1 MSTASASRRAP
12 RRPRISRRKIRTNV
26 LVGLAFAF
34 YLFIAL
40 IPIWW
45 MVRATFVADYDL
57 VDLQVNPFW
66 FKRPLTFD
74 HITYLFHQTKFLTWF
89 QNTYLVAFCVVLI
102 TLALCIP
109 ASYALARLRFRGAE
123 NIAIAVFMT
132 YLIPPILLFLPLNQ
146 IVNSVLNLPNSK
158 WAMVAVYPTFT
169 IPFCLWLLV
178 GFFRR
183 IPIEIEE
190 AALVDGANRWQ
201 AVWRIVLPLTIPGIL
216 TAAIFAFT
224 LSMQDFL
231 YALTFASSSS
241 QKVLNTGIPT
251 ELIRGDLYFWG
262 ELMTAA
268 LLAGIPVAILYNF
281 FLDYFVEGI
290 TGAVR

>member
-1 MSTASASRRAP
+1 VSAAGSRA
-12 RRPRISRRKIRTNV
+12 RPVNLRKLRSNV
-26 LVGLAFAF
+26 LVGLAFLF
-34 YLFIAL
+34 YLFIAV

-57 VDLQVNPFW
+57 VDLTVNPFW
-66 FKRPLTFD
+66 FRQPLSFA
-74 HITYLFHQTKFLTWF
+74 HITYLFEHTRFLTWYG
-89 QNTYLVAFCVVLI
+89 NTYLVAFCVVLI
-102 TLALCIP
+102 TLALCVP
-109 ASYALARLRFRGAE
+109 AGYGLARLRFRGAE
-123 NIAIAVFMT
+123 GIGIAVFMT

-146 IVNSVLNLPNSK
+146 IVDNLLQLPNSK

-169 IPFCLWLLV
+169 VPFCLWLLI
-178 GFFRR
+178 GFFKRV
-183 IPIEIEE
+183 PIELEE
-190 AALVDGANRWQ
+190 AAVVDGASRWQ
-201 AVWRIVLPLTIPGIL
+201 AVWRVVLPLMVPGIL

-241 QKVLNTGIPT
+241 QKVLNTGVPT

-268 LLAGIPVAILYNF
+268 LLAGVPVAIVYNF

-290 TGAVR
+290 TGALK

>member
-1 MSTASASRRAP
+1 MSTAGSRA
-12 RRPRISRRKIRTNV
+12 RPVNLRKLRSNV
-26 LVGLAFAF
+26 LVGLAFLF
-34 YLFIAL
+34 YLFIAV

-57 VDLQVNPFW
+57 VDLTVNPFW
-66 FKRPLTFD
+66 FRQPLSFS
-74 HITYLFHQTKFLTWF
+74 HITYLFEHTRFLTWYG
-89 QNTYLVAFCVVLI
+89 NTYLVAFCVVLI
-102 TLALCIP
+102 TLVLCVP
-109 ASYALARLRFRGAE
+109 AGYGLARLRFRGAE
-123 NIAIAVFMT
+123 SIGIAVFMS

-146 IVNSVLNLPNSK
+146 IVNNLLQLPNSK

-169 IPFCLWLLV
+169 IPFCLWLLI

-183 IPIEIEE
+183 IPIELEE
-190 AALVDGANRWQ
+190 AAVVDGARRWQ
-201 AVWRIVLPLTIPGIL
+201 AVWRVVLPLMVPGIL

-241 QKVLNTGIPT
+241 QKVLNTGVPT

-268 LLAGIPVAILYNF
+268 LLAGVPVAIVYNF

>member
-1 MSTASASRRAP
+1 MSAAGTRT
-12 RRPRISRRKIRTNV
+12 RPVNLRKLRSNV
-26 LVGLAFAF
+26 LVALAFLF
-34 YLFIAL
+34 YLFIAV

-57 VDLQVNPFW
+57 VDLTVNPFW
-66 FKRPLTFD
+66 FRQPLSFG
-74 HITYLFHQTKFLTWF
+74 HITYLFEHTRFLTWYG
-89 QNTYLVAFCVVLI
+89 NTYLVAFCVVLI
-102 TLALCIP
+102 TLALCVP
-109 ASYALARLRFRGAE
+109 AGYGLARLRFRGAE
-123 NIAIAVFMT
+123 SIGIAVFMT

-146 IVNSVLNLPNSK
+146 IVNNLLQLPNSK

-169 IPFCLWLLV
+169 VPFCLWLLI
-178 GFFRR
+178 GFFKRV
-183 IPIEIEE
+183 PIELEE
-190 AALVDGANRWQ
+190 AAVVDGASRWQ
-201 AVWRIVLPLTIPGIL
+201 AVWRVVLPLMVPGIL

-241 QKVLNTGIPT
+241 QKVLNTGVPT

-268 LLAGIPVAILYNF
+268 LLAGVPVAIVYNF

-290 TGAVR
+290 TGALK

>member
-1 MSTASASRRAP
+1 MSVAAAARR
-12 RRPRISRRKIRTNV
+12 RRPISWRKLRSSV
-26 LVGLAFAF
+26 LAWMALLF
-34 YLFIAL
+34 YVLIAV

-66 FKRPLTFD
+66 FQRPLSFD
-74 HITYLFHQTKFLTWF
+74 HITYLFQHTRFTTWF
-89 QNTYLVAFCVVLI
+89 GNTYLVAFCVVLI
-102 TLALCIP
+102 TMALCVP
-109 ASYALARLRFRGAE
+109 AAYALARLRFRGAE
-123 NIAIAVFMT
+123 NIGIVIFMT

-146 IVNSVLNLPNSK
+146 IVDNVLQLPNSK

-169 IPFCLWLLV
+169 IPFCLWLLM
-178 GFFRR
+178 GFFKR
-183 IPIEIEE
+183 IPIELEE
-190 AALVDGANRWQ
+190 AAIVDGAKRWQ
-201 AVWRIVLPLTIPGIL
+201 AVVRIVLPLTVPGIL

-268 LLAGIPVAILYNF
+268 LLAGIPVAILYNY
-281 FLDYFVEGI
+281 FLDHFVEGI
-290 TGAVR
+290 TGAVK

>member
-1 MSTASASRRAP
+1 MSAVAAVSIRR
-12 RRPRISRRKIRTNV
+12 RRFSWRKARTNT
-26 LVGLAFAF
+26 LVALAMLF
-34 YLFIAL
+34 YVFVAV

-57 VDLQVNPFW
+57 VDYSVNPFW
-66 FKRPLTFD
+66 FKRQLSFD
-74 HITYLFHQTKFLTWF
+74 HIAYLFQHTNFLTWYG
-89 QNTYLVAFCVVLI
+89 NTYLVAFCVVLI
-102 TLALCIP
+102 TLVLCVP
-109 ASYALARLRFRGAE
+109 AAYALARLRFRGAE
-123 NIAIAVFMT
+123 NVGIAIFLT

-146 IVNSVLNLPNSK
+146 IVNNLLQLPNSK

-169 IPFCLWLLV
+169 APFCLWLLI
-178 GFFRR
+178 GFFKR
-183 IPIEIEE
+183 IPIELEE
-190 AALVDGANRWQ
+190 AAVVDGATRLQ
-201 AVWRIVLPLTIPGIL
+201 AVLRIVMPLTIPGIL

-281 FLDYFVEGI
+281 FLDHFVEGI
-290 TGAVR
+290 TGAVK

>member
-1 MSTASASRRAP
+1 MSVAA
-12 RRPRISRRKIRTNV
+12 RPVRPVRPFNWRKLGGN
-26 LVGLAFAF
+26 LFAWVALLF
-34 YLFIAL
+34 YVFIAV

-66 FKRPLTFD
+66 FKRELTVD
-74 HITYLFHQTKFLTWF
+74 HINYLFQHTRFATWYF
-89 QNTYLVAFCVVLI
+89 NTYLVAFCVVLL
-102 TLALCIP
+102 TMVLCVP
-109 ASYALARLRFRGAE
+109 AAYALARLRFRGGE
-123 NIAIAVFMT
+123 NIGITIFLS

-146 IVNSVLNLPNSK
+146 IVNNVLQLPNSK

-169 IPFCLWLLV
+169 IPFCLWLLM
-178 GFFRR
+178 GFFKR
-183 IPIEIEE
+183 IPIELEE
-190 AALVDGANRWQ
+190 AALVDGATRWR
-201 AVWRIVLPLTIPGIL
+201 AVMQIVLPLTVPGIL

-281 FLDYFVEGI
+281 FLDHFVEGI
-290 TGAVR
+290 TGAVK

>member
-1 MSTASASRRAP
+1 MSVLPA
-12 RRPRISRRKIRTNV
+12 RPLRWRKVRDGT

-34 YLFIAL
+34 YLFIAV

-66 FKRPLTFD
+66 YKQPLSFD
-74 HITYLFHQTKFLTWF
+74 HIKYLFEHTRFLTWYG
-89 QNTYLVAFCVVLI
+89 NTYLVAFFVVLI
-102 TLALCIP
+102 TLALCVP
-109 ASYALARLRFRGAE
+109 AAYALARLRFRGAE
-123 NIAIAVFMT
+123 NIGIGVFMT

-146 IVNSVLNLPNSK
+146 IVVNLLQLPNSK

-169 IPFCLWLLV
+169 VPFCLWLLI

-183 IPIEIEE
+183 IPIELEE
-190 AALVDGANRWQ
+190 AAVVDGANRWQ
-201 AVWRIVLPLTIPGIL
+201 AVWRVVLPLTIPGIL

-241 QKVLNTGIPT
+241 QKVLNTGVPT

-262 ELMTAA
+262 ELMTGA
-268 LLAGIPVAILYNF
+268 LLAGVPVAIVYNF

-290 TGAVR
+290 TGALK

>member
-1 MSTASASRRAP
+1 MSAAVGSQ
-12 RRPRISRRKIRTNV
+12 RPFNWRKLRGNV
-26 LVGLAFAF
+26 LVAVAFFF
-34 YLFIAL
+34 YLFIAV

-45 MVRATFVADYDL
+45 MLRATFVADYDL

-66 FKRPLTFD
+66 FKRPLTLSHFS
-74 HITYLFHQTKFLTWF
+74 YLFNHTHFLTWYS
-89 QNTYLVAFCVVLI
+89 NTYVVAFCVVLI
-102 TLALCIP
+102 TLSLCIP
-109 ASYALARLRFRGAE
+109 AAYGLARLRFRGAE
-123 NIAIAVFMT
+123 NIGIAIFLT

-146 IVNSVLNLPNSK
+146 IVVNLLRLPNSK

-169 IPFCLWLLV
+169 IPFCLWLLM
-178 GFFRR
+178 GFFKR

-201 AVWRIVLPLTIPGIL
+201 AVLRIVLPLTVPGIL

-241 QKVLNTGIPT
+241 QKVLNTGVPT

-262 ELMTAA
+262 ELMTGA

-290 TGAVR
+290 TGAIK

>member
-1 MSTASASRRAP
+1 MSAVGSRTRP
-12 RRPRISRRKIRTNV
+12 VNLRKLRRNV
-26 LVGLAFAF
+26 LVGLAFLF

-57 VDLQVNPFW
+57 IDLTVNPFW
-66 FKRPLTFD
+66 FRQPLSLV
-74 HITYLFHQTKFLTWF
+74 HITYLFEHTRFLTWYG
-89 QNTYLVAFCVVLI
+89 NTYLVAFCVVLI
-102 TLALCIP
+102 TLVLCVP
-109 ASYALARLRFRGAE
+109 ASYGLARLRFRGAE
-123 NIAIAVFMT
+123 GIGIAVFMS

-146 IVNSVLNLPNSK
+146 IVNNLLQLPNSK

-169 IPFCLWLLV
+169 VPFCLWLLI
-178 GFFRR
+178 GFFKRV
-183 IPIEIEE
+183 PIELEE
-190 AALVDGANRWQ
+190 AAVVDGASRWQ
-201 AVWRIVLPLTIPGIL
+201 AVWQVVLPLTVPGIL

-241 QKVLNTGIPT
+241 QKVLNTGVPT

-268 LLAGIPVAILYNF
+268 LLAGVPVAILYNF
-281 FLDYFVEGI
+281 FLDHFVEGI
-290 TGAVR
+290 TGALR

>member
-1 MSTASASRRAP
+1 MSVAARHA
-12 RRPRISRRKIRTNV
+12 RPLSWRK
-26 LVGLAFAF
+26 VGGSLFAWAALLF
-34 YLFIAL
+34 YVFIAV

-66 FKRPLTFD
+66 FKRQLTLD
-74 HITYLFHQTKFLTWF
+74 HLSYLFQHTRFATWYF
-89 QNTYLVAFCVVLI
+89 NTYLVAFCVVLI
-102 TLALCIP
+102 TMVLCVP
-109 ASYALARLRFRGAE
+109 AAYALARLRFAGGQ
-123 NIAIAVFMT
+123 NIGITIFLS

-146 IVNSVLNLPNSK
+146 IVDNVLQLPNSK

-169 IPFCLWLLV
+169 IPFCLWLLM
-178 GFFRR
+178 GFFKR
-183 IPIEIEE
+183 IPIELEE
-190 AALVDGANRWQ
+190 AALVDGATRWR
-201 AVWRIVLPLTIPGIL
+201 AVLQIVLPLTVPGIL
-216 TAAIFAFT
+216 TAGIFAFT

-231 YALTFASSSS
+231 YALTFASSST

-281 FLDYFVEGI
+281 FLDHFVEGI
-290 TGAVR
+290 TGAVK

>member
-1 MSTASASRRAP
+1 MSAAAP
-12 RRPRISRRKIRTNV
+12 VARPLSLRKARTNI
-26 LVGLAFAF
+26 LVGLAFLF
-34 YLFIAL
+34 YLFIAV

-45 MVRATFVADYDL
+45 MVRATFVADADL
-57 VDLQVNPFW
+57 VDFSVNPFW
-66 FKRPLTFD
+66 FRRPLSLD
-74 HITYLFHQTKFLTWF
+74 HIAYLFQHTRFLTWYG
-89 QNTYLVAFCVVLI
+89 NTYLVAFCVVLI
-102 TLALCIP
+102 TLVLCVP
-109 ASYALARLRFRGAE
+109 AAYGLARLRFRGAE
-123 NIAIAVFMT
+123 SIGIAIFMA

-146 IVNSVLNLPNSK
+146 IVNNLLQLPNSK

-169 IPFCLWLLV
+169 VPFCLWLMI
-178 GFFRR
+178 GFFKR
-183 IPIEIEE
+183 IPIELEE
-190 AALVDGANRWQ
+190 AALVDGASRWQ
-201 AVWRIVLPLTIPGIL
+201 AVWRVVLPLTVPGIL

-268 LLAGIPVAILYNF
+268 LLAGIPVAIIYNF

-290 TGAVR
+290 TGALK

>member
-1 MSTASASRRAP
+1 MSIPGSPRPAP
-12 RRPRISRRKIRTNV
+12 RRRPIRWRRIRSNV
-26 LVGLAFAF
+26 LVGLAFAL
-34 YLFIAL
+34 YLFIAV

-45 MVRATFVADYDL
+45 MLRATFVADYDL

-66 FKRPLTFD
+66 FKRPLSLD
-74 HITYLFHQTKFLTWF
+74 HITYLFEHTKFLIWF

-102 TLALCIP
+102 TLVLCVP
-109 ASYALARLRFRGAE
+109 AGYALARLRFRGGE

-169 IPFCLWLLV
+169 IPFCLWLMV

-183 IPIEIEE
+183 IPIELEE

-231 YALTFASSSS
+231 YALTFASSST

-251 ELIRGDLYFWG
+251 ELIRGDLYYWG

-268 LLAGIPVAILYNF
+268 LLAGIPVAILYNY

>member
-1 MSTASASRRAP
+1 MSVAAP
-12 RRPRISRRKIRTNV
+12 RARPISLRKFRTGV
-26 LVGLAFAF
+26 LVGLAFVF
-34 YLFIAL
+34 YLFIAV

-45 MVRATFVADYDL
+45 MLRATFVADADL
-57 VDLQVNPFW
+57 VDLSINPFW
-66 FKRPLTFD
+66 FRRPLSLD
-74 HITYLFHQTKFLTWF
+74 HIGYLFEHTRFLTWYA
-89 QNTYLVAFCVVLI
+89 NTYLVAFCVVLI
-102 TLALCIP
+102 TLGLCVP
-109 ASYALARLRFRGAE
+109 AAYGLARLRFRGAE
-123 NIAIAVFMT
+123 SIGIAVFMT

-146 IVNSVLNLPNSK
+146 IVNNLLQLPNSK

-169 IPFCLWLLV
+169 VPFCLWLMI
-178 GFFRR
+178 GFFKR
-183 IPIEIEE
+183 IPIELEE
-190 AALVDGANRWQ
+190 AALVDGATRLQ
-201 AVWRIVLPLTIPGIL
+201 AVWRVILPLTVPGIL

-241 QKVLNTGIPT
+241 QKVLNTGVPT

-268 LLAGIPVAILYNF
+268 LLAGVPVAVLYNF

-290 TGAVR
+290 TGAIK